1 MHPLRDTSPLLGE
14 RHRAPRGASGPL
26 SAYPS
31 PTHPCRTALK
41 PSGELY
47 AAKFFMGADKWE
59 LAAEEKARYVKVA
72 ATGAFPAMLSYVP
85 DLDGNIAA
93 ITMELCKGGT
103 LEELSCRP

>member
-1 MHPLRDTSPLLGE
+1 MPRE
-14 RHRAPRGASGPL
+14 APAGP
-26 SAYPS
+26 SQPIPPP
-31 PTHPCRTALK
+31 PTLAHTALK

-103 LEELSCRP
+103 LEELSFRP